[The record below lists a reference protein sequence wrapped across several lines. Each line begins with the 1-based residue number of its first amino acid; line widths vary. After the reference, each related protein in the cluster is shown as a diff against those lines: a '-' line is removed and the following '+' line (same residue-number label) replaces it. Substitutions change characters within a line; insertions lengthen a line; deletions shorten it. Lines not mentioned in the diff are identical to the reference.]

1 MSSCEHQVL
10 CLYQVPKIQ
19 EIRHLVIKVL
29 RLGMNDNEMEN
40 LFSVIEV
47 CYS

>member
-1 MSSCEHQVL
+1 MLSCEHRA
-10 CLYQVPKIQ
+10 CIQVPKIQ
-19 EIRHLVIKVL
+19 EIRHFGIKVL
-29 RLGMNDNEMEN
+29 RLGLNDNEMEN